1 MTWTTAVRPGP
12 RSSVTLEKAQQLLKV
27 QADFGGFYN
36 ANGAKLI
43 LAEVQ
48 REHGQA
54 AVDKLV
60 GELELGRIFGFKP
73 GTVFDGSLTAGRR

>member
-1 MTWTTAVRPGP
+1 M
-12 RSSVTLEKAQQLLKV
+12 TLEKAKQLLKV

-43 LAEVQ
+43 LAEVN

-54 AVDKLV
+54 AVD
-60 GELELGRIFGFKP
+60 ELIRELALERIFGFKP
-73 GTVFDGSLTAGRR
+73 GTVFEGSLTAGKR